1 MLAPSNRPKSRLRR
15 TLSAALSLWERA
27 GVRVRSFSLREEKK
41 KNVLSSA
48 LSPLPNPLPEGE
60 GVTAHRPLLTA
71 LPREISTV
79 VSHGVNSSAGR
90 ARLSTLLALATLL
103 LALSGFALVHTR
115 AATPDSSPFALS
127 PSPSLAW
134 LSDRAWLHPSRV
146 GSSPFALSSL
156 PLFARTLSPLVPF
169 ATAYTWNQTG
179 TASWTLSTNW
189 TPTRTTPATDDI
201 LVFNNGATTTVTN
214 VPLTQTI
221 GQISVGGGTNV
232 TLQALSTSSTLTL
245 NGGIQSL
252 AIASGSQL
260 NLNTAI

>member
-15 TLSAALSLWERA
+15 TLSASLSLWERA

-103 LALSGFALVHTR
+103 LALSGFALVRTR
-115 AATPDSSPFALS
+115 AESSS
-127 PSPSLAW
+127 IN
-134 LSDRAWLHPSRV
+134 
-146 GSSPFALSSL
+146 
-156 PLFARTLSPLVPF
+156 TLSPWERAGKVSLSPRERGGVRVRSMRERSLR
-169 ATAYTWNQTG
+169 AVTA
-179 TASWTLSTNW
+179 
-189 TPTRTTPATDDI
+189 
-201 LVFNNGATTTVTN
+201 
-214 VPLTQTI
+214 
-221 GQISVGGGTNV
+221 
-232 TLQALSTSSTLTL
+232 
-245 NGGIQSL
+245 
-252 AIASGSQL
+252 
-260 NLNTAI
+260 